1 MDLHPLAVT
10 DQVRLKKNFMYFY
23 AKNLVRIF
31 DLRHLEHST
40 IIYESN
46 PTRPLLRLAW
56 NGIDANY
63 IAALGMDVSE
73 IIILDKRVPCIPV
86 ARLANHRAAG
96 KYCFSEL

>member
-1 MDLHPLAVT
+1 M
-10 DQVRLKKNFMYFY
+10 
-23 AKNLVRIF
+23 RIF

-96 KYCFSEL
+96 NYRTVSTK

>member
-1 MDLHPLAVT
+1 M
-10 DQVRLKKNFMYFY
+10 
-23 AKNLVRIF
+23 
-31 DLRHLEHST
+31 
-40 IIYESN
+40 
-46 PTRPLLRLAW
+46 RPLLRLAW

-96 KYCFSEL
+96 KFTSIYIKTSNY